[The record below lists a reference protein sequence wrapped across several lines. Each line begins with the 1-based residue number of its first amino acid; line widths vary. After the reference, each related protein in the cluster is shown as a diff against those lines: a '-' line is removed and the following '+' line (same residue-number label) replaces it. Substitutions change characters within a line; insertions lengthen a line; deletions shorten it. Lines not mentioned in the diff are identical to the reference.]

1 LFQGTV
7 GRQSFT
13 LKRKG
18 VLTTTFSFLALEVV
32 KLFFAVFA
40 RQQKRPNNDRKQG
53 IDPHRGVGSLCV
65 GCVLCARL
73 IMRAVLI
80 PSLTE
85 STRSLLF
92 SEVTK
97 GRPPILGGR
106 SLGQRWEVQVEK
118 RFFPSS
124 CCVCEQVHLNAVRS
138 WLGNVFHTFCTSLV
152 RPTPLLG
159 WSDLV
164 WGKKGEI
171 LRTSWLRIVTIKNQL
186 TI

>member
-1 LFQGTV
+1 MFQGTV

-65 GCVLCARL
+65 GCVSMRALN
-73 IMRAVLI
+73 MRAVLI

-97 GRPPILGGR
+97 GRPPIWGAVPLDRDGR
-106 SLGQRWEVQVEK
+106 FKLKSG
-118 RFFPSS
+118 SS
-124 CCVCEQVHLNAVRS
+124 PHHVVSVNK
-138 WLGNVFHTFCTSLV
+138 FT
-152 RPTPLLG
+152 
-159 WSDLV
+159 
-164 WGKKGEI
+164 
-171 LRTSWLRIVTIKNQL
+171 
-186 TI
+186 